1 MAKSKNEV
9 EIRFSANTDEFRA
22 EMKSANAAM
31 TQLRGE
37 LKLNAAQMK
46 NTGTSIDGLTAKQK
60 ILQQQDETLRQK
72 IAAITA
78 QLERSNAAFGENS
91 AESQRLTNQ
100 LNAARTAQEKVRSQ
114 ITQTNQAIEQQRAAQ
129 SQAQSAYS
137 QLTQTISQQQTK
149 LTALQREYASAVIA
163 KGKDSTEAK
172 QLEGKIR
179 SLNTELSQNKA
190 KMNEA
195 ETAARSLASEER
207 DLGNAA
213 EKAGDGFTVA
223 KGIISNFA
231 TDALMTGAQKTK
243 ELAGDIVELGSTFE
257 SSLSKVA
264 ALSGASADQMA
275 QLEAKARE
283 LGSSTNFTASQVAD
297 AFGYMALAGWDTQ
310 QSLDGI
316 AGVLT
321 LAQAGE
327 MDLAAASDL
336 LTDYLSA
343 FGLQASDSAMMAD
356 VLAYAQGH
364 ANTNTEQLGQ
374 AFKNCAANCNAAGM
388 DVQTTT
394 AFISELSN
402 QGLKGSEAG
411 TALTAVMR
419 DMTSQMEDGQIA
431 IGDTSVAVMDASGN
445 YRDMVDIIADVEA
458 ATNGMGAADK
468 ASALQ
473 ATFTAD
479 SIKGLNLI
487 LNAGSGELSSFR
499 QQLYASSGAA
509 SDMAATM
516 TDNLSGELAEMQ
528 SALEEVGLKVY
539 DKIEEP
545 LRSAVDFVI
554 NGAIPGLSWLVENFD
569 KVAPALGAAGAA
581 IAAFAIAANITG
593 LLSAVSGGAAALGG
607 AIGFLAT
614 PAGIAALAIAA
625 AAAAV
630 AYLWTTNDGFRDAVT
645 GAWSLISIA
654 VSTAFGIVQP
664 LLSALAT
671 FLTEGLVP
679 AAIALVDGFGNAFA
693 SIAEGAAAFTAGL
706 LETVQGGLDLVQG
719 VVTMVLGAIVGI
731 FTGDW
736 SLARD
741 GAAQALD
748 GLLSIGSGLLNSL
761 LGVVTGILNAIVNIF
776 TGQFNAV
783 LSVAQGV
790 FSGILAFIGEKMDG
804 AKSVV
809 SGALSAISDFFS
821 GCRLQLPSIPL
832 PHFNVSGSFSLD
844 PPGVPSIGVEWY
856 AKGAVLKRPT
866 LFGFN
871 GGRAMVGGEAG
882 PEAIAPVST
891 LVDYVQTAAERAQ
904 LRGTGAIVDAIE
916 RLAKRKTVLNLD
928 GRAIAEGT
936 ASARDSVDGT
946 RQTFVD
952 RGLAV

>member
-1 MAKSKNEV
+1 MTAKNEARIKFTA
-9 EIRFSANTDEFRA
+9 ETGEFNAAIKQVDSTMRQLRS
-22 EMKSANAAM
+22 EMK
-31 TQLRGE
+31 
-37 LKLNAAQMK
+37 LNSAQMA
-46 NTGTSIDGLTAKQK
+46 TSGQSVALLADKQR
-60 ILQQQDETLRQK
+60 ILQQ
-72 IAAITA
+72 
-78 QLERSNAAFGENS
+78 
-91 AESQRLTNQ
+91 ESQQLSAKEQALSAKLQAATSIYGANSTEAQRLAT
-100 LNAARTAQEKVRSQ
+100 Q
-114 ITQTNQAIEQQRAAQ
+114 INGVRAAQ
-129 SQAQSAYS
+129 ESVRGKIEQTSAAIERQRQADAQAESAAGRLATAIS
-137 QLTQTISQQQTK
+137 KQETELEQLK
-149 LTALQREYASAVIA
+149 AKYASSVIET
-163 KGKDSTEAK
+163 GKQSTESK
-172 QLEGKIR
+172 QLEAKIR
-179 SLNTELSQNKA
+179 ELNSELGQNRA
-190 KMNEA
+190 KLSEA
-195 ETAARSLASEER
+195 EAAAASLTAEER
-207 DLGNAA
+207 QLRSATEQAA
-213 EKAGDGFTVA
+213 DGFTVA
-223 KGIISNFA
+223 KGIVANFA
-231 TDALMTGAQKTK
+231 TEALMVGAQKAK
-243 ELAGDIVELGSTFE
+243 ELSGEVVDLGMNFE
-257 SSLSKVA
+257 TSLSKVQ
-264 ALSGASADQMA
+264 ALSGASADDMDL
-275 QLEAKARE
+275 LESKARA
-283 LGSSTNFTASQVAD
+283 LGSATNFTASQVAD

-316 AGVLT
+316 DGVLT

-343 FGLQASDSAMMAD
+343 YGLQASDAGMMTD

-374 AFKNCAANCNAAGM
+374 AFKNCAANAHAAGM

-411 TALTAVMR
+411 TALAAVMR
-419 DMTSQMEDGQIA
+419 DMTSKMQDGKIA

-445 YRDMVDIIADVEA
+445 YRDMVDIVADVEA

-776 TGQFNAV
+776 TGQFNAA

-856 AKGAVLKRPT
+856 AKGGVLTRPT
-866 LFGFN
+866 LFGTN

-882 PEAIAPVST
+882 PEAVAPIST
-891 LVDYVQTAAERAQ
+891 LQDYVRIAVESADSAATSRIVA
-904 LRGTGAIVDAIE
+904 AIDK
-916 RLAKRKTVLNLD
+916 LADRVTVLEVD
-928 GRAIAEGT
+928 GREFARAT
-936 ASARDSVDGT
+936 AGQRDHVDGA
-946 RQTFVD
+946 RQGFAD
-952 RGLAV
+952 RGLAST

>member
-1 MAKSKNEV
+1 MTAKNEARIKFTA
-9 EIRFSANTDEFRA
+9 ETGEFNAAIKQVDSTMRQLRS
-22 EMKSANAAM
+22 EMK
-31 TQLRGE
+31 
-37 LKLNAAQMK
+37 LNSAQMA
-46 NTGTSIDGLTAKQK
+46 TSGQSVALLADKQR
-60 ILQQQDETLRQK
+60 ILQQ
-72 IAAITA
+72 
-78 QLERSNAAFGENS
+78 
-91 AESQRLTNQ
+91 ESQQLSAKEQALSAKLQAATSIYGANSTEAQRLAT
-100 LNAARTAQEKVRSQ
+100 Q
-114 ITQTNQAIEQQRAAQ
+114 INGVRAAQ
-129 SQAQSAYS
+129 ESVRGKIEQTSAAIERQRQADAQAESAAGRLATAIS
-137 QLTQTISQQQTK
+137 KQETELEQLK
-149 LTALQREYASAVIA
+149 AKYASSVIET
-163 KGKDSTEAK
+163 GKQSTESK
-172 QLEGKIR
+172 QLEAKIR
-179 SLNTELSQNKA
+179 ELNSELGQNRA
-190 KMNEA
+190 KLSEA
-195 ETAARSLASEER
+195 EAAAASLTAEER
-207 DLGNAA
+207 QLRSATDQTA
-213 EKAGDGFTVA
+213 DGFTVA
-223 KGIISNFA
+223 KGIVANFA
-231 TDALMTGAQKTK
+231 TETLMVGAQKAK
-243 ELAGDIVELGSTFE
+243 ELSGEVVDLGMNFE
-257 SSLSKVA
+257 TSLSKVQ
-264 ALSGASADQMA
+264 ALSGASADDMDL
-275 QLEAKARE
+275 LESKARA
-283 LGSSTNFTASQVAD
+283 LGSTTNFTASQVAD

-316 AGVLT
+316 DGVLT

-343 FGLQASDSAMMAD
+343 YGLQASDAGMMTD

-374 AFKNCAANCNAAGM
+374 AFKNCAANAHAAGM

-411 TALTAVMR
+411 TALAAVMR
-419 DMTSQMEDGQIA
+419 DMTSKMQDGKIA

-593 LLSAVSGGAAALGG
+593 LLSAVAGGAAALGG

-776 TGQFNAV
+776 TGQFNAA

-844 PPGVPSIGVEWY
+844 PVGVPSIGVEWY
-856 AKGAVLKRPT
+856 AKGGVLTRPT
-866 LFGFN
+866 LFGTN

-882 PEAIAPVST
+882 PEAVAPIST
-891 LVDYVQTAAERAQ
+891 LQDYVRIAVESADSAATSRIVA
-904 LRGTGAIVDAIE
+904 AIDK
-916 RLAKRKTVLNLD
+916 LADRVTVLEVD
-928 GRAIAEGT
+928 GREFARAT
-936 ASARDSVDGT
+936 AGQRDRVDGA
-946 RQTFVD
+946 RQGFAD
-952 RGLAV
+952 RGLAST